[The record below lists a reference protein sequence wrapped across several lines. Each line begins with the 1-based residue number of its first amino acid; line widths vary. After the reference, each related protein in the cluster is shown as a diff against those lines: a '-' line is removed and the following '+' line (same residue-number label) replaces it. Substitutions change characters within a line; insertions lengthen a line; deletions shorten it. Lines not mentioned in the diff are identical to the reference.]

1 MQQKDFLFFQGK
13 LPLLPTTDMA
23 SRMLDGA
30 VNLPRQLFGE
40 GSVILA
46 PQEAVQPAKGGR
58 DLVRLFKELKQ
69 SVTND
74 WGGTRPAIIE
84 EDKEFLE
91 KKEKLQDLEHHLSDA
106 SQQVG
111 WNPLRHLDFKGGLA
125 GIDRAITQTVIL
137 KGTSSA
143 EVEC

>member
-1 MQQKDFLFFQGK
+1 MSCNRIIFLLQGK

-46 PQEAVQPAKGGR
+46 PQEAAQPAKGGR

-74 WGGTRPAIIE
+74 WGGSKPAIIE

-106 SQQVG
+106 SQQV
-111 WNPLRHLDFKGGLA
+111 D
-125 GIDRAITQTVIL
+125 
-137 KGTSSA
+137 
-143 EVEC
+143 

>member
-1 MQQKDFLFFQGK
+1 
-13 LPLLPTTDMA
+13 
-23 SRMLDGA
+23 MLDGA

-46 PQEAVQPAKGGR
+46 PQEAAQPAKGGR

-74 WGGTRPAIIE
+74 WGGSKPAIIE

-106 SQQVG
+106 SQQV
-111 WNPLRHLDFKGGLA
+111 D
-125 GIDRAITQTVIL
+125 
-137 KGTSSA
+137 
-143 EVEC
+143 

>member
-58 DLVRLFKELKQ
+58 DLVRLFKELKH
-69 SVTND
+69 
-74 WGGTRPAIIE
+74 
-84 EDKEFLE
+84 KEFLE

-111 WNPLRHLDFKGGLA
+111 WNPLQHLEFKGGFS
-125 GIDRAITQTVIL
+125 RN
-137 KGTSSA
+137 
-143 EVEC
+143 